1 MQDIH
6 ASSTHAGDMDHPA
19 GPFLY
24 AVSTMHCM
32 TVSLSL
38 GGDGLGTAWGTELAL
53 QMLTDAGF
61 GDVRVERLP
70 EDFINSYY
78 VARK

>member
-1 MQDIH
+1 MVDIH
-6 ASSTHAGDMDHPA
+6 ASSDVDANLDLPWA
-19 GPFLY
+19 PYLY

-38 GGDGLGTAWGTELAL
+38 GGDGLGTAWGAERALRMLA
-53 QMLTDAGF
+53 DAGLP
-61 GDVRVERLP
+61 DVRVERLE

-78 VARK
+78 VARR